1 MRDAFIDVDVNVHSR
16 LLQVPAQLEISL
28 TLKTA
33 ELSATVSGLE
43 ERRDEAI
50 GGAARC
56 NILRTLRCFFNLQR
70 RRRV

>member
-33 ELSATVSGLE
+33 V
-43 ERRDEAI
+43 
-50 GGAARC
+50 
-56 NILRTLRCFFNLQR
+56 
-70 RRRV
+70 